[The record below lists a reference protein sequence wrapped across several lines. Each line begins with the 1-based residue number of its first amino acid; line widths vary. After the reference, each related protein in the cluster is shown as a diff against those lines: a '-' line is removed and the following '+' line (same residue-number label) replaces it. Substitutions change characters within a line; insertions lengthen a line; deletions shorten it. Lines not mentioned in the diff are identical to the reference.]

1 MSKKVLRLFLLITH
15 ASLLTAFFSGCIRLT
30 GNAGYWKKGADE
42 EQASYHG
49 AGFDTNDLV
58 PSQNP
63 KGNIT
68 VGENA

>member
-1 MSKKVLRLFLLITH
+1 MRKKRFKLFLLMTSCLSVIV
-15 ASLLTAFFSGCIRLT
+15 LSGCIRLT
-30 GNAGYWKKGADE
+30 GNAGYWKKGAED
-42 EQASYHG
+42 EQAAYHG

-58 PSQNP
+58 PNQP

>member
-1 MSKKVLRLFLLITH
+1 MKKDALKLISSALLVL
-15 ASLLTAFFSGCIRLT
+15 FFSGCIRLT

-58 PSQNP
+58 PNNP

-68 VGENA
+68 MGENS

>member
-1 MSKKVLRLFLLITH
+1 MSPKALKLFLLI
-15 ASLLTAFFSGCIRLT
+15 AQAALLMAFFSGCIRLT
-30 GNAGYWKKGADE
+30 GNAGYWKKSAKD
-42 EQASYHG
+42 EQATYRG

-58 PSQNP
+58 PSQNS